1 MSGAALPLTLEAA
14 CGLSLDAF
22 LNSVDDDQCAELI
35 AVLVEILM
43 GQQVRTVRRLLNT
56 KACRCCCVGGAYFG
70 FSLGGGSGQRFRG

>member
-1 MSGAALPLTLEAA
+1 MSGAALPLTLGAA
-14 CGLSLDAF
+14 CELSLDAF

-56 KACRCCCVGGAYFG
+56 KARLCSSVCGACLLYF
-70 FSLGGGSGQRFRG
+70 R